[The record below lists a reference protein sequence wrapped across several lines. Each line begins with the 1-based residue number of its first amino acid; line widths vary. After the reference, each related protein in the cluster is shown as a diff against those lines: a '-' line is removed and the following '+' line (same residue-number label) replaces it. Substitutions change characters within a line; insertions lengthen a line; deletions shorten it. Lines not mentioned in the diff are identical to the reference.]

1 MAAREATK
9 MGLIG
14 PVAFIDR
21 PAHCTRAAGAAWIN
35 VDHSHARLRGFVA
48 DKRPELPKRPGV
60 ARTTLLASNRD
71 SLPNPVQVFEHECLT
86 LRACLQ
92 HQRLADAV
100 IDVFLEAVLTPSI
113 LAQPPA
119 RSASIRQLQTAAM
132 IITPLPN
139 SLDLLPAVRLAI
151 RVRGKVHDAKIDT
164 QVASWLIRSGRGL
177 RLRDAQIPDIRTPD
191 QFRAANLPGRIVQ
204 IAALEIAQH
213 KLSNYTTCQ
222 RIQAHPIQTEES
234 IGAGIVTNAAAGGE
248 GRTGLRN
255 DLISDFVASLRSRAY
270 RANRFGSLVPGTA
283 RQLCAQAKI
292 RAGRAIDQ
300 VVQFVLV
307 RHTLLPRDR
316 GTIARRRI
324 KGGLGLAQG
333 GISRRINGEFA
344 AYSTCG
350 ECYCHKDSIS
360 QPEHMYKRCLMRINE
375 VSMRC
380 YSVPPLGL

>member
-1 MAAREATK
+1 

-100 IDVFLEAVLTPSI
+100 IDVFLEAVLTLGI

-139 SLDLLPAVRLAI
+139 SLDLLPAVGLAI

-204 IAALEIAQH
+204 IAPHPVAQD
-213 KLSNYTTCQ
+213 KLSDHAASQ
-222 RIQAHPIQTEES
+222 GVEADPIQAEEPV
-234 IGAGIVTNAAAGGE
+234 GAGIIADATIGGE
-248 GRTGLRN
+248 GRTGLGDN
-255 DLISDFVASLRSRAY
+255 LIGLFIALLRSRTY
-270 RANRFGSLVPGTA
+270 RTNRFGSLVPGTA
-283 RQLCAQAKI
+283 GQLCAQAKI
-292 RAGRAIDQ
+292 RAGEAIDQ
-300 VVQFVLV
+300 VVQSVLV

-316 GTIARRRI
+316 GTIARRGI
-324 KGGLGLAQG
+324 KGGLGLTQG
-333 GISRRINGEFA
+333 GISRGINGEFA

-350 ECYCHKDSIS
+350 ECYCHKDSIP
-360 QPEHMYKRCLMRINE
+360 QPEHMCKRRLMRINV
-375 VSMRC
+375 VSRRR
-380 YSVPPLGL
+380 